1 MKKKLVFKFL
11 MVALLSVTAT
21 SCLTPR
27 KLRFLQDMEAKRE
40 VELTQKFEAVI
51 SPADQLTIRV
61 MSDNFESE
69 LANPFNNAGDYLV
82 DVNGDIVMPVIGKMH
97 VAGLTRLQMID
108 TVTTI
113 LQQRSFMGDPRV
125 DVRISSF
132 KILYLSAHGGGSISI
147 PNERCTL
154 LEALALSGVGS
165 MQNRRDKIGV
175 LRQVDG
181 KMVIRYLDPR
191 STKVF
196 EDPFFNLCQGDI
208 IITDVYW
215 TTYLRDWLSGWSVVT
230 STLAVVSSVAS
241 VYALVRTFVTKPSGS

>member
-1 MKKKLVFKFL
+1 MKNKFVLGFILLITL
-11 MVALLSVTAT
+11 MVTST
-21 SCLTPR
+21 SCLTPK
-27 KLRFLQDMEAKRE
+27 KLRFLQDMEEKRE

-61 MSDNFESE
+61 MSDNFETE
-69 LANPFNNAGDYLV
+69 LANPFNTGDYLV

-108 TVTTI
+108 TVTTM
-113 LQQRSFMGDPRV
+113 LRERSFMGDARV

-132 KILYLSAHGGGSISI
+132 KILILSAHGGGSISI

-165 MQNRRDKIGV
+165 IQNRRDKIGV

-181 KMVIRYLDPR
+181 KMVLRYLDPR

-215 TTYLRDWLSGWSVVT
+215 TTYLKDWLSGWSVVT
-230 STLAVVSSVAS
+230 STLAVVSSVVS
-241 VYALVRTFVTKPSGS
+241 VYALVRSFVTTNQSR